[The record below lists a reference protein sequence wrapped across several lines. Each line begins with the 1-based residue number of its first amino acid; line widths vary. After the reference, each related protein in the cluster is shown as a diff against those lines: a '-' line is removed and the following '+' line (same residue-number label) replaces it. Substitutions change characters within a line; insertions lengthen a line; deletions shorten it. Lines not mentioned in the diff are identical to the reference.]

1 MIDFNEY
8 KKYFD
13 DYAARYDHTDG
24 RVALK
29 IVHTYAV
36 VSVMETLC
44 RLRCLPPH
52 TAGLA
57 LLCALFHDIGRFEQL
72 KQYDTFLDHKS
83 VDHASLSCKVLRENH
98 VLDRLPE
105 ADREAVLTAIENH
118 NKLRIDPTVTA
129 AASSCPDDAQS
140 LGEPGP
146 CCSAGEVLE
155 LCRLIRDADKCDIF
169 RVFATDDMTDVVGA
183 SEEKIS
189 QETITPKVMEALRD
203 HVSVDRRARKTHL
216 DQWIGFLCFVF
227 DLNYRE
233 SIQIVKEQ
241 GYYKRPFERTD
252 FKNPAARALVHEA
265 LGTVDLYMETF
276 GQTIPDALRE
286 FFQDHPKMA
295 LAFSGGT
302 DSAYLLYAA
311 RACGCHVRAYYA
323 ASPFQPA
330 FELEDAK
337 KLAVSLKAEMTI
349 LPLNVLELSAVRE
362 NPSDRCYHC
371 KNAIFSRILEAAEKD
386 GFLEV
391 MDGTNASDDAG
402 DRPGM
407 RALREL
413 RVLSPLRVCGVT
425 KKALREYSRNA
436 GLFTW
441 NKPAYAC
448 LATRVPTGCSIDP
461 EILKKIERAETGL
474 TRLGFSDFRVRVWK
488 DPAGQ
493 DSWNARLQLTESQFS
508 LLAGKRLEVLELL
521 KPDFSQVLLD
531 LSARSV
537 TI

>member
-8 KKYFD
+8 KAYFNA
-13 DYAARYDHTDG
+13 YAARYDEADG

-29 IVHTYAV
+29 IVHTDSV

-44 RLRCLPPH
+44 RLRRLPPH

-83 VDHASLSCKVLRENH
+83 VDHAALSCKVLRENH

-118 NKLRIDPTVTA
+118 NKLEIDPAVTA
-129 AASSCPDDAQS
+129 AASGSDEAR
-140 LGEPGP
+140 GGKEAAPGG
-146 CCSAGEVLE
+146 SAGEVLE

-183 SEEKIS
+183 SEEEIS
-189 QETITPKVMEALRD
+189 QETITPEVMEALRK
-203 HVSVDRRARKTHL
+203 HASVDRRARKTHL
-216 DQWIGFLCFVF
+216 DQWISFLCFVF

-241 GYYKRPFERTD
+241 GYYKKPFARTD
-252 FKNPAARALVHEA
+252 FKDPAARALVREA
-265 LGTVDLYMETF
+265 LEAVDLYMETF
-276 GQTIPDALRE
+276 GETIPGALRE
-286 FFQDHPKMA
+286 FFQAHPKMA

-311 RACGCHVRAYYA
+311 RACGCRVQAYYA

-337 KLAVSLKAEMTI
+337 NLAASLNAGMTV
-349 LPLNVLELSAVRE
+349 LPLNVLELAAVRE

-371 KNAIFSRILEAAEKD
+371 KNAIFSKILEAAEKD
-386 GFLEV
+386 GFLEI

-413 RVLSPLRVCGVT
+413 HVLSPLRTCGIT

-448 LATRVPTGCSIDP
+448 LATRVPAGCSIDQ
-461 EILKKIERAETGL
+461 EILKRIERAETGL
-474 TRLGFSDFRVRVWK
+474 TRLGFSDFRVRVQK

-508 LLAGKRLEVLELL
+508 LLAEKRLEVLELL
-521 KPDFSQVLLD
+521 KPDFSQVLLE